1 MEKETREKHL
11 NKIDTIFMLCVH
23 FLQWLAKKL
32 GMTYN
37 EVNVWL
43 FCVILPLI
51 TLASIL
57 LNIYLLLR

>member
-1 MEKETREKHL
+1 MEKGRQEKQL
-11 NKIDTIFMLCVH
+11 KKIDIIFYLCVH

-37 EVNVWL
+37 EINVWL

-51 TLASIL
+51 MLASIL

>member
-1 MEKETREKHL
+1 MKDMGEKQLK
-11 NKIDTIFMLCVH
+11 KIDIIFYLCVH

-51 TLASIL
+51 MLASIL

>member
-1 MEKETREKHL
+1 MEKGMGEKQL
-11 NKIDTIFMLCVH
+11 KKIDIIFYLCVH

-37 EVNVWL
+37 EINVWL

-51 TLASIL
+51 MLASIL

>member
-1 MEKETREKHL
+1 MNQSNTK
-11 NKIDTIFMLCVH
+11 KIDIIFYLCVH

-51 TLASIL
+51 MLASIL